1 MNVLLFHFE
10 KFDSYVNRLKII
22 AVDFYGVSECF
33 VEKSG
38 GSLTDTDIK
47 KIFQKIQSI
56 YKLSQ
61 NVLKDLK
68 MCIDKW

>member
-1 MNVLLFHFE
+1 M
-10 KFDSYVNRLKII
+10 NRLKII
-22 AVDFYGVSECF
+22 AVDFYGVVEHF

-38 GSLTDTDIK
+38 GSLTGADMN
-47 KIFQKIQSI
+47 KIFLKIQSI

-61 NVLKDLK
+61 KVLKDLK